1 MGALL
6 GLLFAV
12 GVLLIVASTRP
23 SAGNRTFQTSRIQSL
38 IYQADLAKVTPTALV
53 TSCIAAAFVLGS
65 LTLIVTAI
73 PMAALLGAGLAA
85 TSPIVLLRRRARQRA
100 AQRRASWP
108 DAVDT
113 LVSGVRAGLSLPEAV
128 GDLGRRGPAAL
139 RSQFTGFEAEYRANG
154 SFTRALAIVQEQL
167 ADPVADHVVAALVI
181 AWEVGGTD
189 LGGVLR
195 TLSAFLR
202 EDARTRGD
210 IEARQSW
217 TVNAARVSV
226 AAPWLTLALL
236 CTRPEA
242 VAAYSSWWGAVILGA
257 AAAMSFL
264 AFRLMITIGRLPRD
278 QRWWRE
284 VDEHASAR
292 GKAAAA

>member
-1 MGALL
+1 MGALI

-12 GVLLIVASTRP
+12 GVLLILASTQPRA
-23 SAGNRTFQTSRIQSL
+23 SNRAMGTSRIQAL
-38 IYQADLAKVTPTALV
+38 IYQADLPKVTPAALI
-53 TSCIAAAFVLGS
+53 TSCVAAALVLGS

-73 PMAALLGAGLAA
+73 PMAALLAAGLAA
-85 TSPIVLLRRRARQRA
+85 TSPIFLLRRRARQRA

-113 LVSGVRAGLSLPEAV
+113 LISGVRAGLSLPEAV
-128 GDLGRRGPAAL
+128 ADLGRRGPIAL
-139 RSQFTGFEAEYRANG
+139 RGQFTEFEAEYRANG
-154 SFTRALAIVQEQL
+154 SFTRALTAVQEQL
-167 ADPVADHVVAALVI
+167 ADPVADRVVAALGI

-195 TLSAFLR
+195 TLSALLR

-242 VAAYSSWWGAVILGA
+242 VAAYSSWWGAAILGA
-257 AAAMSFL
+257 AAVMSFV
-264 AFRLMITIGRLPRD
+264 AFRLMIAIGKLPQD
-278 QRWWRE
+278 QRWWRDSE
-284 VDEHASAR
+284 TSVTPQA
-292 GKAAAA
+292 KVVAA